1 MAQVVATPSEI
12 QRLLQIDDKHSF
24 VSDMIPIIQSTIDSY
39 FDNTSWAVDGYPVS
53 LKRPTAMLVQQ
64 MLENPG
70 AVWREEI
77 GTQETEFRGV
87 DLSKIFSG
95 LGNLKTNK
103 TAARANFINLEQI
116 NTNLGIPNG

>member
-1 MAQVVATPSEI
+1 MAVVATKAEI
-12 QRLLQIDDKHSF
+12 QVLLQIDDKDQF
-24 VSDMIPIIQSTIDSY
+24 ISDMIPIIQSTIDSY
-39 FDNTSWAVDGYPVS
+39 FDNSSWAVDGYPVS

-95 LGNLKTNK
+95 LENLKTNK
-103 TAARANFINLEQI
+103 TAARAQFINLQEI
-116 NTNLGIPNG
+116 NENLGI